1 MNKLTLAVIYVVTCS
16 YFSNPIQSAEASGRH
31 SAHVS
36 KHIKPTIIPT
46 LITTALLPGMAL
58 VFMAKEPLMA
68 KDLTCMQ

>member
-1 MNKLTLAVIYVVTCS
+1 MC
-16 YFSNPIQSAEASGRH
+16 Q
-31 SAHVS
+31 
-36 KHIKPTIIPT
+36 KHIKPTIIQT